1 MGMVNGLGPQNWI
14 LPDLEF
20 GEVALRFGKIWV
32 QARASLNRVI
42 ACSVWLLFPDA
53 PPGFNSFSGLAKPP
67 LTARLDGNAMN
78 ANEPKTLQR
87 DVEASIVPVGTKVT
101 LQKGEQAYITQS
113 LGGSYTV
120 VVNGNMFR
128 IAGQDAD
135 ALGLEVQAKPAAAT
149 IGPVTQEQ
157 LEKQVWDSLKTCY
170 DPEIP
175 VNVVDLGL
183 IYDCHLTPL
192 GNNNY
197 KADVKMTLTAPGC
210 GMGPVLAQDVQNKL
224 ISLEPIDEANVEL
237 VWDPPWNQG
246 MMTEAAKLQLGL
258 M

>member
-1 MGMVNGLGPQNWI
+1 MSSEAKI
-14 LPDLEF
+14 L
-20 GEVALRFGKIWV
+20 
-32 QARASLNRVI
+32 
-42 ACSVWLLFPDA
+42 
-53 PPGFNSFSGLAKPP
+53 
-67 LTARLDGNAMN
+67 T
-78 ANEPKTLQR
+78 R
-87 DVEASIVPVGTKVT
+87 DVEASVVPIGTKVT
-101 LQKGEQAYITQS
+101 LQKGETAHITQS

-128 IAGQDAD
+128 IADKDAD
-135 ALGLEVQAKPAAAT
+135 ALGLEAPTQPVAAPAS
-149 IGPVTQEQ
+149 GPVTQEQ
-157 LEKQVWDSLKTCY
+157 LEKQVWEALKTCY

-183 IYDCHLTPL
+183 IYDCHLTPV
-192 GNNNY
+192 GENNF